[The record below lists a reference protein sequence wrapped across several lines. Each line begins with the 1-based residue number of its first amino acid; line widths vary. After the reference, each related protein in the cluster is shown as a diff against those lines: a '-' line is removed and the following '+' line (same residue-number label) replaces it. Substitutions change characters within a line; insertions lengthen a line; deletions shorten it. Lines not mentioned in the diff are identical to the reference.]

1 MPHTYDHPR
10 MAVAAD
16 VALFAGAAD
25 RPDVL
30 LIERRKPPFAGKWAL
45 PGGFVDMNE
54 TIAAAAARE
63 LAEETGVETVDLQFV
78 AYFDALDRDPRGR
91 TLSLAFW
98 GWLGRDPVTLKP
110 ADDAADAR
118 WFPTGD
124 LPPMAF
130 DHRDIVTRA
139 LSAYRASRAPRD
151 SHPAPDGG

>member
-1 MPHTYDHPR
+1 MPHTYDHSR

-30 LIERRKPPFAGKWAL
+30 LIARRKPPFAGKWAL

-54 TIAAAAARE
+54 TIAGAAARE
-63 LAEETGVETVDLQFV
+63 LAEETGIETADLQFV

-98 GWLGRDPVTLKP
+98 SWLGERTVTPKP

-118 WFPTGD
+118 WFPTAG

-130 DHRDIVTRA
+130 DHRDIVSKA
-139 LSAYRASRAPRD
+139 LSAYRASQAQRD
-151 SHPAPDGG
+151 SDPAPDGG